1 MKYLVTGASGFIG
14 RAFSAHAATLP
25 GVAVV
30 ACSRQYHGSAPPGV
44 RIVEVERYDNEMAM
58 AAVLDGVDCVVH
70 AAGRAHVMAEDTAD
84 PLAAF
89 RHANVAVT
97 ARLARQAAASG
108 VRRLVFLSSIGVN
121 GESTMRPFTEVDLP
135 APASPY
141 AVAKHEAEQ
150 ALATIVSETNLEV
163 VVVRPPLVTG
173 PDAPGNFGR
182 LVRLARSGI
191 PLPFGGIRNRRSVVG
206 IANLCEFLVVV
217 SRHPAASNETFLVA
231 DPQDIST
238 SDLIATLRRS
248 MQLPPR
254 LLSIPSQPV
263 SAIMRSV
270 GRGRLAQ
277 QLYGDLQ
284 VSTAKARRQ
293 LGWLPSYDTIEGLAE
308 AVRFEPRRV
317 PSP

>member
-30 ACSRQYHGSAPPGV
+30 ACSRQYQGSAPPGL
-44 RIVEVERYDNEMAM
+44 RIVEVDRYDNETAM

-89 RHANVAVT
+89 RQANVAVT
-97 ARLARQAAASG
+97 VRLARQAAASG

-121 GESTMRPFTEVDLP
+121 GESTTWPFTELDLP
-135 APASPY
+135 APASAY
-141 AVAKHEAEQ
+141 ALAKHEAEQ
-150 ALATIVSETNLEV
+150 ALATIASETNLEV
-163 VVVRPPLVTG
+163 VIVRPPLVTG

-182 LVRLARSGI
+182 LLRLARSGI

-206 IANLCEFLVVV
+206 IANLCEFLVIA
-217 SRHPAASNETFLVA
+217 SRHPAASNQTFLVA

-238 SDLIATLRRS
+238 PELITALRRS
-248 MQLPPR
+248 MQMPPR
-254 LLSIPSQPV
+254 LV
-263 SAIMRSV
+263 SVPAGPIKV
-270 GRGRLAQ
+270 GLKLLGRGRVAQ

-284 VSTAKARRQ
+284 ISAWKARMK
-293 LGWLPSYDTIEGLAE
+293 LGWVPKYDTLTCIAA
-308 AVRFEPRRV
+308 AVRNGTHV
-317 PSP
+317 

>member
-14 RAFSAHAATLP
+14 RAFSAHAAMLP

-30 ACSRQYHGSAPPGV
+30 ACSRRYHGSAPPGV
-44 RIVEVERYDNEMAM
+44 RVVAIERYDDETAM

-135 APASPY
+135 APASAY
-141 AVAKHEAEQ
+141 ALAKHEAEQ
-150 ALATIVSETNLEV
+150 ALAEIVSETNLEV
-163 VVVRPPLVTG
+163 VIVRPPLVTG

-191 PLPFGGIRNRRSVVG
+191 PLPLGGIRNLRSVVG
-206 IANLCEFLVVV
+206 IANLCEFLVLV
-217 SRHPAASNETFLVA
+217 SCHPAASNETFLVA

-238 SDLIATLRRS
+238 SDLIAALRRS
-248 MQLPPR
+248 MQMPSR
-254 LLSIPSQPV
+254 LVSMPV
-263 SAIMRSV
+263 GPMKACLKLL

-284 VSTAKARRQ
+284 ISASKARMK
-293 LGWLPSYDTIEGLAE
+293 LGWVPKYDTLACI
-308 AVRFEPRRV
+308 AAAV
-317 PSP
+317 PSGTHV